1 MDELKCRIKVF
12 WQGWVTAFFF
22 FFVIIIIQNF
32 FYDVNERKIC
42 ISLYGSLLG
51 KAANEQIFQ
60 EVDPQK
66 NIVDR

>member
-1 MDELKCRIKVF
+1 MQKL
-12 WQGWVTAFFF
+12 AFLPALSNYFF
-22 FFVIIIIQNF
+22 CDYDHAKKE
-32 FYDVNERKIC
+32 FYGVNERKSC

>member
-1 MDELKCRIKVF
+1 MNMQKK
-12 WQGWVTAFFF
+12 
-22 FFVIIIIQNF
+22 
-32 FYDVNERKIC
+32 FYDVNERKSC

>member
-1 MDELKCRIKVF
+1 M
-12 WQGWVTAFFF
+12 
-22 FFVIIIIQNF
+22 